1 MGGHAELRDSSVAGA
16 GREMRQANS
25 SAELTSAERVQYGSY
40 QFDREWL
47 TRSRKAVLSMLL
59 SFSVVG
65 TVDPVSQRGRGVM
78 MGATGT
84 PARR

>member
-1 MGGHAELRDSSVAGA
+1 
-16 GREMRQANS
+16 
-25 SAELTSAERVQYGSY
+25 
-40 QFDREWL
+40 
-47 TRSRKAVLSMLL
+47 MLL